1 MGEKNQVII
10 YTNSERHLTRCN
22 TFSWI
27 KTVSR
32 LGIEGSFVDMMKDIY
47 EKKPIGNIIF
57 VVDWTMSLQNP
68 YVEALTPNVTVF
80 GDRSY

>member
-1 MGEKNQVII
+1 
-10 YTNSERHLTRCN
+10 
-22 TFSWI
+22 
-27 KTVSR
+27 
-32 LGIEGSFVDMMKDIY
+32 MMKDIY

-80 GDRSY
+80 EDGTCRKVIKVKWGHKGIALTPQD